1 MEQLNKVEILGTV
14 GQVRLNQVGESRVA
28 NFSVATNYAFKNADG
43 EPVIETTWHACTAW
57 EQAGRLDDIRKG
69 AAIHLFGR
77 IRCRNYTS
85 ASGEQRTFTD
95 IVVSK
100 FDIKA

>member
-1 MEQLNKVEILGTV
+1 MERFLAILDDID
-14 GQVRLNQVGESRVA
+14 E
-28 NFSVATNYAFKNADG
+28 NFHHKLLL
-43 EPVIETTWHACTAW
+43 E
-57 EQAGRLDDIRKG
+57 DIRKG
-69 AAIHLFGR
+69 ASIHLFGR

-85 ASGEQRTFTD
+85 ASGEQRTFTE